1 MAKDY
6 GQRGEAA
13 MRLMKKGQPPME
25 DDLGLPPEDE
35 AAPPPDDGGGMGGL
49 AAMLQG
55 AGGAAPEEAPM
66 EEAPPEEG
74 GGPPPM
80 EEAGPPDL
88 DTALGGVEGALE
100 GMPPEVAEEIR
111 VHLNAIRE
119 LAAQGAPPME
129 PPMEAPPAEGALPL
143 PDGGASGGAM
153 NEEEA

>member
-35 AAPPPDDGGGMGGL
+35 AMPPEEAGGGMGGI
-49 AAMLQG
+49 AALLQG
-55 AGGAAPEEAPM
+55 AGGGAPEEAPM

-74 GGPPPM
+74 GGPPM
-80 EEAGPPDL
+80 EAAGPPDL

-129 PPMEAPPAEGALPL
+129 PPMEAPPAEGAMPL

-153 NEEEA
+153 NEEEV